1 MNDSLMSRRSLLAF
15 SGAAA
20 LAALVGKVQAQSG
33 GDLKP
38 RADFDLPSS
47 GPATFTLQS
56 SDRTLGSYLCKG
68 EMDVRA
74 GRGVAVFTNANGHK
88 LVADVAAGVDE
99 NGEAEMHFAFR
110 DSIRLSDGTVVQ
122 NTGPFQKT
130 RPTYLVVIAIIA
142 ILIGLL
148 LPAVQKVR

>member
-1 MNDSLMSRRSLLAF
+1 MNDPMMSRRGLMAF
-15 SGAAA
+15 GGAAI
-20 LAALVGKVQAQSG
+20 LAGFATTVKAFD

-38 RADFDLPSS
+38 RADFNVATK
-47 GPATFTLQS
+47 GPATFSLQS
-56 SDRTLGSYLCKG
+56 ADRSIGRYYCQG

-88 LVADVAAGVDE
+88 LVADVVAGVDE
-99 NGEAEMHFAFR
+99 NGDAEMHFEFR
-110 DSIRLSDGTVVQ
+110 SSIKLTDGTVVT
-122 NTGPFQKT
+122 NTGPFQNN
-130 RPTYLVVIAIIA
+130 RPQYLVVIAIIA